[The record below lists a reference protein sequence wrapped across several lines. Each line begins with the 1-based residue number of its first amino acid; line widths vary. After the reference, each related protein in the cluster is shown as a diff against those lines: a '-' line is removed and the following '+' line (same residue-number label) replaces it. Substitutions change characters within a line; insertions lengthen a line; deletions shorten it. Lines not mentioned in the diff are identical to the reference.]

1 MENPVGWETDGLA
14 GKGESGDAGGM
25 LLPEE
30 PGTVVPP
37 AVTVIPAAR

>member
-14 GKGESGDAGGM
+14 GKGERGSAGGM

-37 AVTVIPAAR
+37 AVTLTPGGR